1 MLDVRLL
8 EYLEELTDRETVM
21 KLVEQNESFEIRF
34 DKYPRGAEYLLNLWE
49 KASEEIEK
57 NL

>member
-1 MLDVRLL
+1 M
-8 EYLEELTDRETVM
+8 
-21 KLVEQNESFEIRF
+21 EQNESFEIRF
-34 DKYPRGAEYLLNLWE
+34 DEYPRGAEYLLNLWE